1 MNAITMRNLPIE
13 CDRAGGEAVAKR
25 VRATLASVGVNAS
38 IGIAMREPAKGLNGA
53 WQRADELMYEEKRRP
68 GRAETIRVAATPLPT
83 IDLRGVAVS

>member
-1 MNAITMRNLPIE
+1 
-13 CDRAGGEAVAKR
+13 
-25 VRATLASVGVNAS
+25 
-38 IGIAMREPAKGLNGA
+38 MREPAKGLNGA